1 MKFFEEKS
9 SSYVPSGE
17 SLEKA
22 LNETT
27 HLAIVAHQDDTE
39 ILAYSGI
46 AECFGQKN
54 KSFSSVIV
62 SSGAGSPR
70 TGIYA
75 EYTDEEM
82 QTIRRDEQNK
92 AASIGGF
99 GAQVQLA
106 YSSACIK
113 DASNKNTVNDLIQ
126 IIQASKPEVIYL
138 HNPADKHD
146 THVATMLRA
155 IEAIRSLSDEY
166 KPKAVY
172 GCEVWRD
179 LDWMMD
185 DEKVI
190 LKTGDYPNIANALI
204 GVFDSQ
210 VSGGKRYDL
219 ATAGRRVANATY
231 FSSHEVDACDSMNF
245 GMDLT
250 PLIEDHSLT
259 VNDLVKAKI
268 QRFMDDV
275 MNKINS
281 VNGGS
286 NE

>member
-1 MKFFEEKS
+1 MKFFEAKANT
-9 SSYVPSGE
+9 YVPSDE
-17 SLEKA
+17 SLESA
-22 LNETT
+22 LENTT

-46 AECFGQKN
+46 AECFGQQD

-75 EYTDEEM
+75 EYSDEEM

-92 AASIGGF
+92 AALIGGF
-99 GAQVQLA
+99 GAQIQLA
-106 YSSACIK
+106 YSSSSIK
-113 DASNKNTVNDLIQ
+113 DPSNANTVNDLKQ
-126 IIQASKPEVIYL
+126 IIAQSKPDVIFL

-146 THVATMLRA
+146 THVATMVRA
-155 IEAIRSLSDEY
+155 IAAIRSLAPEY

-179 LDWMMD
+179 LDWLMD

-190 LKTGDYPNIANALI
+190 LKTGAYPNIANALI

-219 ATAGRRVANATY
+219 ATVGRRMANATY
-231 FSSHEVDACDSMNF
+231 FSSHEVDTCDSMNF
-245 GMDLT
+245 GIDLT
-250 PLIEDHSLT
+250 PLVEDHNLT
-259 VNDLVKAKI
+259 VADLVKASI
-268 QRFMDDV
+268 QRFMDHV
-275 MNKINS
+275 MNKINTVS
-281 VNGGS
+281 G
-286 NE
+286 EA

>member
-1 MKFFEEKS
+1 MKFFEEKAN
-9 SSYVPSGE
+9 SYVPSGQNLETALE
-17 SLEKA
+17 S
-22 LNETT
+22 TT

-46 AECFGQKN
+46 AECFGNKG

-82 QTIRRDEQNK
+82 QAIRRDEQNK
-92 AASIGGF
+92 AALIGNF
-99 GAQVQLA
+99 GAQIQLA
-106 YSSACIK
+106 YSSASIK
-113 DASNKNTVNDLIQ
+113 DANNENTVNDIRQ
-126 IIQASKPEVIYL
+126 ILLASKPDVIFL

-146 THVATMLRA
+146 THVATMVRS
-155 IEAIRSLSDEY
+155 IQAIRSLAAEY

-172 GCEVWRD
+172 GSEVWRD
-179 LDWMMD
+179 LDWLMD

-190 LKTGDYPNIANALI
+190 LKTGDYPNLANALI

-219 ATAGRRVANATY
+219 ATVGRRIANATY

-245 GMDLT
+245 GIDLT
-250 PLIEDHSLT
+250 PLVEDHNLS
-259 VNDLVKAKI
+259 VRDLAKASI

-275 MNKINS
+275 MNKIDS
-281 VNGGS
+281 VSG
-286 NE
+286 EA

>member
-1 MKFFEEKS
+1 MNFFEEKA
-9 SSYVPSGE
+9 SSYVPGGE
-17 SLEKA
+17 TLEQA
-22 LNETT
+22 LSQTT

-70 TGIYA
+70 SGIYA
-75 EYTDEEM
+75 DYTDEEM
-82 QTIRRDEQNK
+82 QLVRRDEQNK
-92 AASIGGF
+92 AALIGGF
-99 GAQVQLA
+99 GAQIQLA
-106 YSSACIK
+106 YSSASIK
-113 DASNKNTVNDLIQ
+113 DAANTHTVDDLRRIL
-126 IIQASKPEVIYL
+126 AAARPEVIYL

-155 IEAIRSLSDEY
+155 LSAIRSLAPEY

-179 LDWMMD
+179 LDWLMD
-185 DEKVI
+185 DEKVV
-190 LKTGDYPNIANALI
+190 LKTGDYPNLANALI

-219 ATAGRRVANATY
+219 ATIGRRIANATY
-231 FSSHEVDACDSMNF
+231 FASHEVDACDSMNF
-245 GMDLT
+245 AIDLT

-259 VNDLVKAKI
+259 VRDLVKSSI
-268 QRFMDDV
+268 ERFMADV
-275 MNKINS
+275 LNKIDS
-281 VNGGS
+281 VQGTHS
-286 NE
+286 